1 MPPNLKE
8 CLHFQ
13 KVTHIWK
20 SLLWTPNHLMA
31 RNTIKSKGKHTQL
44 LCLSP
49 FSWENH
55 NSKGFSRL
63 LCLLSHCQPCKPSGR
78 WSIAARQC
86 RPHYGFHVSL
96 LSSGPKRHSSKLQLT
111 GRFPSERVSDEKHLQ
126 LQSQN
131 ILWKFFFPLDFP
143 GFLLQSLK

>member
-1 MPPNLKE
+1 
-8 CLHFQ
+8 
-13 KVTHIWK
+13 
-20 SLLWTPNHLMA
+20 MA

-143 GFLLQSLK
+143 GFLSQSLK